1 MYLSIL
7 HKLISN
13 LTSFDLGSKS
23 SLEVKCQ
30 WGQTNVILKFQMAI
44 NQSVFNRFASNLTC
58 GIFVQVYIKL
68 WNFTQIDYVT
78 SGYHDDKNW
87 YSFFAITFVTF
98 VIETSNW
105 CQNDRLSILDTLVC
119 YSTLSVY
126 TDFKLLRF
134 EGSGGQTLNLHIR
147 IKCRRGLSCP
157 ALLVCFGIQTSWGFF
172 KEPIFFV

>member
-1 MYLSIL
+1 
-7 HKLISN
+7 
-13 LTSFDLGSKS
+13 
-23 SLEVKCQ
+23 
-30 WGQTNVILKFQMAI
+30 MAI

-68 WNFTQIDYVT
+68 WNFTQIDCVT

-87 YSFFAITFVTF
+87 YRFFAITFVTF

-157 ALLVCFGIQTSWGFF
+157 ALLVQVLLVILTVKDWQGRNVRNGFYQTWKYWQYEVVGIKTLR
-172 KEPIFFV
+172 I